1 MSKEIDKKLD
11 NLISVLK
18 DLKLQNTPAN
28 RILLAES
35 EILILKKRA
44 ERLSNDM
51 DKVSIIGGNFG
62 FGVEYFFSENF
73 SLGGETGL
81 MFGYLNFEYDDFGNY
96 EEKNK
101 TNFKMIYSNISLNF
115 YF

>member
-51 DKVSIIGGNFG
+51 DKHLKELREFLKKR
-62 FGVEYFFSENF
+62 E
-73 SLGGETGL
+73 
-81 MFGYLNFEYDDFGNY
+81 
-96 EEKNK
+96 
-101 TNFKMIYSNISLNF
+101 
-115 YF
+115 